1 MAGLAMIKSLCP
13 LILFFVLV
21 VFSCKTPTTPLIDIP
36 SKLSSATKE
45 IIISSYN
52 FTLSA
57 SLWRDFQPISP
68 PDGKPL
74 ILLVDIIESNS
85 KTIPS
90 SIKVD
95 SFWVING
102 DQIWSGILPTEE
114 HPTTPLHTRRIIIR
128 DGPKWETGIY
138 VDLVIRLLDREKNTH
153 WLKQENLLIER
164 TQ

>member
-1 MAGLAMIKSLCP
+1 MIRSLFP
-13 LILFFVLV
+13 LILLFVLV
-21 VFSCKTPTTPLIDIP
+21 VFSCKTPTSSLTDTPSI
-36 SKLSSATKE
+36 LSSATKE
-45 IIISSYN
+45 VIISDFYY
-52 FTLSA
+52 TLSA
-57 SLWRDFQPISP
+57 RLWRDFQPISP

-74 ILLVDIIESNS
+74 ILVVDIIESNS
-85 KTIPS
+85 KNIPS
-90 SIKVD
+90 SVVVD

-102 DQIWSGILPTEE
+102 DQIWSGILSTEE
-114 HPTTPLHTRRIIIR
+114 HPSTPLYTRRITIG